1 MGNFSSLIRFLTRE
15 KSKKIGGNKMS
26 ITELLEKLE
35 KIYDFDEENPLEDE
49 EPDEITKIPITEL
62 FKEVINDELD
72 NDKKTS
78 YLN

>member
-1 MGNFSSLIRFLTRE
+1 
-15 KSKKIGGNKMS
+15 MS

-49 EPDEITKIPITEL
+49 EPDEITEIPITEL
-62 FKEVINDELD
+62 FKEGINDEENLFKDDEPD

>member
-1 MGNFSSLIRFLTRE
+1 
-15 KSKKIGGNKMS
+15 MS

-35 KIYDFDEENPLEDE
+35 KIYDFDEEN
-49 EPDEITKIPITEL
+49 L
-62 FKEVINDELD
+62 FKDDEPD

>member
-1 MGNFSSLIRFLTRE
+1 
-15 KSKKIGGNKMS
+15 MS

-49 EPDEITKIPITEL
+49 EPDEITEILITEL
-62 FKEVINDELD
+62 FKEVINDEENLFKDDEPD